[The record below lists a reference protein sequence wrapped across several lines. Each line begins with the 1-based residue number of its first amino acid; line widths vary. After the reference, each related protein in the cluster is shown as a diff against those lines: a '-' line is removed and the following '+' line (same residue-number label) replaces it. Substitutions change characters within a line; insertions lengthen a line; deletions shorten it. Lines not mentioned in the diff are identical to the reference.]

1 LTVAEDARMP
11 RKRQRPEDIVAKLR
25 QVDALTS
32 QGVSVADA
40 LRSIGLTQVTYRKWQ
55 SEYGGLVRVLGPA
68 PE

>member
-1 LTVAEDARMP
+1 MP
-11 RKRQRPEDIVAKLR
+11 RKRRRPEDIVAKLQ

-32 QGVSVADA
+32 QGVSIADA
-40 LRSIGLTQVTYRKWQ
+40 LQTIGVTEVTYRKWQ

>member
-1 LTVAEDARMP
+1 MP

-55 SEYGGLVRVLGPA
+55 SEYGGLVRVLSPA